1 MNMNKTESEK
11 LASKKDD
18 AYREYD
24 KLNIPAAAAYKKYEA
39 ACAAYKE
46 AVMYEKAKRQVMRD
60 LINAAAAGKVA

>member
-11 LASKKDD
+11 LASKKND
-18 AYREYD
+18 AFREYD
-24 KLNIPAAAAYKKYEA
+24 KLSGPCADAYKKYEA

-60 LINAAAAGKVA
+60 LINAAAAGKVD